1 MEDNTQETMNYLQ
14 KYLEKNK
21 VNSIRKKREKERCY
35 CLRIYKKKKG
45 QYERN

>member
-21 VNSIRKKREKERCY
+21 VNSIRKKREREM
-35 CLRIYKKKKG
+35 LLSEDKKNKKG